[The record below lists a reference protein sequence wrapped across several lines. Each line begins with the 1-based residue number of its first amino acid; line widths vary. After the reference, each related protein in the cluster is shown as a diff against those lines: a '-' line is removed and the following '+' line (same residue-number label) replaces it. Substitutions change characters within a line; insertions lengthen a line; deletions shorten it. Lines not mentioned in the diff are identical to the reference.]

1 MQRFALPDPRPRL
14 AEARR
19 RVRAIE
25 ARGLATGT
33 TARPPVLLGADAIDA
48 ALGGGL
54 RRDAAHEIAPA
65 GRDAQGAATG
75 FAARLAAAAAGGQ
88 GRTAWVMAVPDL
100 FPPGLEQAGLVPA
113 RLLFVAA
120 PDMAQRLMAIEEA
133 AGACATVVGEVALA
147 GEALMRATRRLQL
160 VAERTGAFILL
171 LAPREMADPSA
182 VATRWRVAPAPS
194 PLPQVRAL
202 HPGAGGVG
210 LGPMCLRLDLWRA
223 KGLAGERCWVV
234 ECGNGGCSDGGCSD
248 GGGISAGFSLVPG
261 LERGPLP
268 ARGGAARWVA
278 AG

>member
-1 MQRFALPDPRPRL
+1 MHRFALPDPRPRL

-33 TARPPVLLGADAIDA
+33 PARPPVLLGAAAIDS
-48 ALGGGL
+48 ALGGRHGEGL

-65 GRDAQGAATG
+65 GRHAHGAATG
-75 FAARLAAAAAGGQ
+75 FAARLAAAASGGQ

-100 FPPGLEQAGLVPA
+100 FPPGLEQAGLAPS

-120 PDMAQRLMAIEEA
+120 PDMGQRLMAIEEA
-133 AGACATVVGEVALA
+133 AGACAAVVGEIALA

-171 LAPREMADPSA
+171 VAPREMADPSA
-182 VATRWRVAPAPS
+182 AVTRWRVAPAPS
-194 PLPQVRAL
+194 LLPGVRAL

-223 KGLAGERCWVV
+223 KGLAGGKSWLV
-234 ECGNGGCSDGGCSD
+234 ECGDGS
-248 GGGISAGFSLVPG
+248 GISAGFSVVPG